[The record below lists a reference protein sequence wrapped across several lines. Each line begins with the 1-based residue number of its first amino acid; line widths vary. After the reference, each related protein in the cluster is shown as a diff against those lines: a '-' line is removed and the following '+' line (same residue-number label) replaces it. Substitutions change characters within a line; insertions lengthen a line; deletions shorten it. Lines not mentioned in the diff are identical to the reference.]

1 MEGVSGRRRRQGQG
15 LNATQHCIPQPMEQ
29 SGTLNSAERPLH
41 MQYKARTEDRGHGQY
56 SSTDRRCRHKTEET
70 ENCQRTPNTQPG
82 EEGWGGGKGLAE
94 EDRELPV
101 QCLHSHSHTNRTTTR
116 TLDPLNNVEY
126 PHMKGFQFRT

>member
-1 MEGVSGRRRRQGQG
+1 MGSVTAGNRV
-15 LNATQHCIPQPMEQ
+15 
-29 SGTLNSAERPLH
+29 
-41 MQYKARTEDRGHGQY
+41 RGHASEFPRSKQ
-56 SSTDRRCRHKTEET
+56 SQTTHKQGSKRGRTAVRTADADTKQERQKT
-70 ENCQRTPNTQPG
+70 VRGPPTPNPG
-82 EEGWGGGKGLAE
+82 RKGGSGPAVE